1 MLSIFHC
8 PYCHG
13 REVRDRQLG
22 VLGGS
27 PGAVR
32 YAQIVRQWTRDLVC
46 FSPSDTLTTV
56 ERSEL
61 IARHRHRRRQHRPA
75 GHPG

>member
-32 YAQIVRQWTRDLVC
+32 YAQIVRQGTHDLVY

-61 IARHRHRRRQHRPA
+61 IARHRQRRPA